1 MANIN
6 TYAKLIKPKQFRP
19 NEEVRIRMEY
29 SQNLLCC
36 YGTLI
41 INGYTAVINENIYSG
56 IKMTQYINESIL
68 ETGIVEFVIPP
79 NTLAELPIGEYN
91 YTGKVRARV
100 EIGKELNTDGN
111 VIPQVY
117 SNEILLDLLMY
128 VESDF
133 TIENAPLNAT
143 ASNYDITIKYFM
155 RYDFGT
161 YGSTD
166 MNSYRVFLY
175 DENYNILSDSGEI
188 YDAQF
193 VLYKYRIYTLN
204 GLKDNTNYYV
214 RVKGNL
220 VGGYTIWTDY
230 VPLTVKYEDI
240 PIISSKLTLINNST
254 KGCVKVILNEN
265 LIHDRVVIS
274 RTQLNRDDYL
284 EVASLPNQNSTIK
297 FEDYYVL
304 PNTTYIYKVV
314 SYNGNEVVG
323 TYYNIVTHSLDG
335 IVIADAYGH
344 YTALSYDNIYPINRN
359 NRFGLITPM
368 DRKTPIGVCN
378 GESNYDS
385 GSVKALFDLIKN
397 ECEIEYKDN
406 TAYAST
412 MRDWLNNGRAKLL
425 KYHTGDCWIVVTNGV
440 SDEGEDKTNIV
451 YTSFNWTEVANAKDN
466 LAYKKEGLIFI
477 YE

>member
-36 YGTLI
+36 YATLV
-41 INGYTAVINENIYSG
+41 INGYTAVINDNIYNG
-56 IKMTQYINESIL
+56 VKITQYINESIL

-91 YTGKVRARV
+91 YTGKVRAKV
-100 EIGKELNTDGN
+100 EIGKELNAEGN
-111 VIPQVY
+111 AIPQVY

-133 TIENAPLNAT
+133 TIENTPLKAT

-175 DENYNILSDSGEI
+175 DENYNIVSDSGEI
-188 YDAQF
+188 YNAQF
-193 VLYKYRIYTLN
+193 VLYKYRTHTLE
-204 GLKDNTNYYV
+204 GLKDNTKYFV

-220 VGGYTIWTDY
+220 VGGYVIWTDY
-230 VPLTVKYEDI
+230 VPLTVKYEDV
-240 PIISSKLTLINNST
+240 PTISSKLLLTNNST
-254 KGCVKVILNEN
+254 LGCVKVILNEE
-265 LIHDRVVIS
+265 LQHDRVVIS
-274 RTQLNRDDYL
+274 RTELNRDDYL
-284 EVASLPNQNSTIK
+284 EVASLPNSNSMIIY
-297 FEDYYVL
+297 EDYYAL
-304 PNTTYIYKVV
+304 PKTTYVYKAV
-314 SYNGNEVVG
+314 SYNKNEIVG

-335 IVIADAYGH
+335 VVIADAYGH
-344 YTALSYDNIYPINRN
+344 YTALSYKNIYPINRN
-359 NRFGLITPM
+359 DRFGFLTPM

-378 GESNYDS
+378 GLSNYDS
-385 GSVKALFDLIKN
+385 GSVNGLFSEIKD
-397 ECEIEYKDN
+397 ECNIEYEDN
-406 TAYAST
+406 TIFATA

-425 KYHTGDCWIVVTNGV
+425 KYHTGDCWIVGVNGV
-440 SDEGEDKTNIV
+440 NDDDTENNSLV
-451 YTSFNWTEVANAKDN
+451 YTSFNWTEIANAKDN

>member
-29 SQNLLCC
+29 SQNLTCC
-36 YGTLI
+36 WATLKI
-41 INGYTAVINENIYSG
+41 DGYSITINGNTYTG
-56 IKMTQYINESIL
+56 TKMTAYINESVL
-68 ETGIVEFVIPP
+68 GTGVIEFVIPP
-79 NTLAELPIGEYN
+79 NTLAEIPTEEYSFG
-91 YTGKVRARV
+91 GKVRARV
-100 EIGKELNTDGN
+100 EIGKELDESGD

-117 SNEILLDLLMY
+117 SNEILLDLLMIFNN
-128 VESDF
+128 DF
-133 TIENAPLNAT
+133 QIINTPLEAT
-143 ASNYDITIKYFM
+143 ATNYDITLEYTV
-155 RYDFGT
+155 RYDFGSS
-161 YGSTD
+161 GATD

-175 DENYNILSDSGEI
+175 DEEYNIVSDSGEM
-188 YDAQF
+188 YNAQF
-193 VLYKYRIYTLN
+193 ALFKYQTYTIE
-204 GLKDNTNYYV
+204 GLKNNTNYFIK
-214 RVKGNL
+214 VKGNL
-220 VGGYTIWTDY
+220 VGGYTLWTDY
-230 VPLTVKYEDI
+230 VPLTVKYEDV
-240 PIISSKLTLINNST
+240 PTISSKLTLTNNST
-254 KGCVKVILNEN
+254 KGCVKVVLDED

-284 EVASLPNQNSTIK
+284 EVASLPNPNSTII
-297 FEDYYVL
+297 FEDYYAL
-304 PNTTYIYKVV
+304 PNTTYVYKAV
-314 SYNGNEVVG
+314 SYNGNEIVG
-323 TYYNIVTHSLDG
+323 TYYNTVTHSLDG

-359 NRFGLITPM
+359 DRFGLITPM

-385 GSVKALFDLIKN
+385 GSVKALFDEIKN

-466 LAYKKEGLIFI
+466 SSYIKEGLILN
-477 YE
+477 E